1 MLGPPVQAG
10 EQCLNDSNASGFL
23 VHPPEFRCQEP
34 MGPYLTCKERL
45 RLTSA
50 QVEKPADHTPG
61 PNTINF
67 QNTKPFESSALL
79 L

>member
-1 MLGPPVQAG
+1 M
-10 EQCLNDSNASGFL
+10 
-23 VHPPEFRCQEP
+23 HPPEFRCQEP

-61 PNTINF
+61 PNTISF
-67 QNTKPFESSALL
+67 QNTKQFESSALPL
-79 L
+79 QHLCPPTRTLRFPSLTTR